1 MVVMR
6 GLPAPELLRLSDAE
20 AEQQAGALFRQVL
33 GRKADAGGLAY
44 YAGALE
50 NGASLDA
57 LRAGMAQS
65 DEARGVVSRLYRQ
78 ELGRD
83 ADADGLAA
91 KLGGLAGGESL
102 DGIRSGIGHSD
113 EAARDIGV
121 FYQSL
126 LGRAAEPAGVRF
138 WQDQLASGRAV
149 SDVRADIGRSA
160 EAVAQVQAVY
170 VPNLGRRAEASEVEG
185 FQAAKAAPAPAGA
198 AFTVG
203 LANGALKAVD
213 ARTLVAELSAD
224 ITLNGGLTPA
234 VTTPDGQTTRFRNG
248 MELAAYALSMAVRLG
263 QATPAVF
270 KTYGLAVDWL
280 KQIGQADIQAAANL
294 QALAQAD
301 GAAGHAEDAYLH
313 SVGAQLAMQIQAM
326 PPGERHALTRRVDV
340 GGGWAADVTVTGDA
354 ADRSGLAGFGVA
366 KVDLDPRRTQL
377 VADAQAQVADAA
389 QARAAGNQ
397 LLAVLDEAQ
406 ARVDVAL
413 AGLPAEHRADRMLGV
428 AQQFVDAARGAAAA
442 GNWNLVQTLET
453 AADVSVKI
461 AAQPE
466 GQRTKLTERF
476 MHKGTK
482 HDITVDP
489 NTADPFRT
497 FKDHSKG
504 KEDVGAIVEQ
514 VVGVVVNV
522 VGVVFPVTA
531 PLAVAWDVAHAA
543 KSFAEGNILG
553 GVLQL
558 GAAAGAGLSGLG
570 ALGSAEGAAAAAGS
584 TTVTGGLA
592 TQVASSLGLTAAG
605 ATSLGEQVLAGT
617 ALVGG
622 LSGVA
627 QGVASGNP
635 LGIAAGVLQ
644 SVAAVAGGLVATDS
658 LSLSGAARD
667 FALTVAKGAGIAAV
681 GAGSADA
688 FARGDLQGGLLASLG
703 LLLSQTAHALD
714 LDKPPVPGVAMPP
727 GDGAQ
732 PAQPTGTA
740 PLAPVKQDDL
750 PPVDGYGL
758 DGKPLPV
765 PPVPPEGGAGRLGT
779 SAGGTVP
786 LAAPPYVRAGQGPDP
801 VPLAAP
807 PDAGGTTVRLGR
819 LDLAAA
825 GPIPIM
831 PAPAA
836 GPAGV
841 EPPRPQPV
849 PQDDVGP
856 AGAPA
861 LPALG
866 AAALGTAAAIPMGSG
881 AAGGLLDSVADGAAR
896 LGSRALAVLPEAG
909 AAATAAAAGGGFLLG
924 MTPFPAMPPPQTTD
938 TAIPGVSVTHAQDQ
952 RTYTLGWT
960 DPSSGRRASQQL
972 FPDAD
977 NTLRTL
983 GGRVLGQLQN
993 GAPLLDPQAVA
1004 SLVAG
1009 GTASAAPSQASL
1021 PATSAPGGSL
1031 AGAPVRLGGIAPMTA
1046 LDPALAGPLA
1056 GSPPLAPPPAVA
1068 VAVAGQL
1075 PGFDIDPNAG
1085 KPLVLV
1091 TPPADPSLVPNST
1104 AAPQPAVNLGDT
1116 QEGFTASGPAGPTI
1130 LEARSNGLPTPAQQ
1144 SEDHIGSGLGD
1155 GYTAQ
1160 QSYLS
1165 RKPVPYGTAG
1175 SVRPDFASADGSVTY
1190 EVKNYNLA
1198 TNSSGLVA
1206 SIASQ
1211 SIARAANL
1219 PVGATQN
1226 VSIDITGQTVT
1237 VEKQD
1242 AIRTNIEQK
1251 SLGNIPKAQIKFF
1264 ERP

>member
-6 GLPAPELLRLSDAE
+6 GFSAPELLRRSGRPSDAE
-20 AEQQAGALFRQVL
+20 AEQQASALFRQVL
-33 GRKADAGGLAY
+33 GREADAGGLAN

-50 NGASLDA
+50 NGASLVA
-57 LRAGMAQS
+57 LRADMAQS
-65 DEARGVVSRLYRQ
+65 DEAKSAVNRLYQQ

-91 KLGGLAGGESL
+91 KLQGLAHGESL

-113 EAARDIGV
+113 EAARDIGA
-121 FYQSL
+121 FYQAV

-149 SDVRADIGRSA
+149 SDVRAEIGRSA
-160 EAVAQVQAVY
+160 EAVAQVQSVY
-170 VPNLGRRAEASEVEG
+170 VPNLGRPAGASEVEG
-185 FQAAKAAPAPAGA
+185 FQAAKAALAPAGA

-203 LANGALKAVD
+203 LANGTLKAVD
-213 ARTLVAELSAD
+213 ARTLVAELGAD

-234 VTTPDGQTTRFRNG
+234 VTTPDGQTTHFRNG
-248 MELAAYALSMAVRLG
+248 MELAAYALSMAVRTG

-294 QALAQAD
+294 QAFAQAD
-301 GAAGHAEDAYLH
+301 GAAGRAEDAYLH
-313 SVGAQLAMQIQAM
+313 SVGAQLAMQIQQT
-326 PPGERHALTRRVDV
+326 PSGERHALTRRVDV

-354 ADRSGLAGFGVA
+354 ADRSGLAGYSVA

-389 QARAAGNQ
+389 TARAAGNG

-413 AGLPAEHRADRMLGV
+413 AGLPVEHRADRMLGV

-453 AADVSVKI
+453 AADVSLKI

-476 MHKGTK
+476 MHKSTK

-504 KEDVGAIVEQ
+504 KDDIGAIVEQ

-543 KSFAEGNILG
+543 KSFAEGNVLG

-570 ALGSAEGAAAAAGS
+570 ALGSAEGAAAVG
-584 TTVTGGLA
+584 TTTITGGLA

-605 ATSLGEQVLAGT
+605 ATSLGQQVLAGT

-658 LSLSGAARD
+658 LTGAARD

-727 GDGAQ
+727 GDR
-732 PAQPTGTA
+732 AQPTATA
-740 PLAPVKQDDL
+740 PLAPVKQGDL
-750 PPVDGYGL
+750 PPVDGYDL
-758 DGKPLPV
+758 DGKPPPV
-765 PPVPPEGGAGRLGT
+765 PPVPPKGGAGRLGT

-831 PAPAA
+831 PAPTA

-866 AAALGTAAAIPMGSG
+866 AAVLGTAAAIPMGSG

-960 DPSSGRRASQQL
+960 DPSSGQRASQQL

-1009 GTASAAPSQASL
+1009 GTASASPSQALL
-1021 PATSAPGGSL
+1021 PATGAPGSSL

-1046 LDPALAGPLA
+1046 LDPTLAGPLA
-1056 GSPPLAPPPAVA
+1056 GSPPLAPPP
-1068 VAVAGQL
+1068 AVAGQL

-1085 KPLVLV
+1085 KPLILV

-1160 QSYLS
+1160 QSYLN

-1206 SIASQ
+1206 SVASQ

-1242 AIRTNIEQK
+1242 VIRTNIEQK